1 MTLIQNI
8 ESRELLDSQ
17 GNATLECDV
26 MLECGALG
34 RATAVVGVPNDKRDD
49 DPKRYWGKGVG
60 MALSNVRDLVATQL
74 RGMDSLNQA
83 GVDRTLENLD
93 SIGGNSSLAVSL
105 AVAQAAALAVELPLC
120 RYLGGANA
128 RRLPNPIVSVAHVV
142 NFSQFAELLLVWRRS
157 SVRFRERLRGCAEI
171 AHAFE
176 EEIGNRGLRKAI
188 GLRGLEVF
196 DGDEKEILDG
206 LRQAMEVAGYTQGE
220 EVSIGL
226 AMPQAS
232 DQMSPEG
239 RREGLVELLKEYPI
253 SYVEV
258 DWPDDEITALMAT
271 SEAQGV
277 TICGAAPRS
286 RARRLDLNMEK
297 TLTRLLDHAASYRD
311 GGKTLVVSALT
322 AGGADDSFAA
332 DLSVALHAEYARFG
346 SLNRA
351 ESIAKYNQLL
361 RLEESFG

>member
-8 ESRELLDSQ
+8 DSRELLDSQ

-26 MLECGALG
+26 ALECGALG
-34 RATAVVGVPNDKRDD
+34 RAVAVVGVPDDKRDD

-60 MALSNVRDLVATQL
+60 MALSNARDLAATQL
-74 RGMDSLNQA
+74 RGMDALNQA
-83 GVDRTLENLD
+83 GVDRTLENLE
-93 SIGGNSSLAVSL
+93 SIGGNSSLAISL

-120 RYLGGANA
+120 RYLGGVNT
-128 RRLPNPIVSVAHVV
+128 RRLPNPLVSVAHIV
-142 NFSQFAELLLVWRRS
+142 NYSQFGELLLVWRRS

-176 EEIGNRGLRKAI
+176 EEIANRGLRKSI
-188 GLRGLEVF
+188 GLNGLEIF
-196 DGDEKEILDG
+196 DGDEREILDS

-226 AMPQAS
+226 ARPTAA
-232 DQMSPEG
+232 DQSSPEG
-239 RREGLVELLKEYPI
+239 RREGLLDLLKEYPI
-253 SYVEV
+253 SYVEI
-258 DWPDDEITALMAT
+258 DWPDDEAAALAGLP
-271 SEAQGV
+271 ELQNV
-277 TICGAAPRS
+277 TLCGTAPRC

-297 TLTRLLDHAASYRD
+297 TLTRLLERATAVRD
-311 GGKTLVVSALT
+311 SGKTLVVSALT
-322 AGGADDSFAA
+322 AGGADDLFAA

-346 SLNRA
+346 SLTRG
-351 ESIAKYNQLL
+351 ESIAKYNQLV

>member
-8 ESRELLDSQ
+8 DSRELLDSQ

-34 RATAVVGVPNDKRDD
+34 RAVAVADVPNDKRDD

-74 RGMDSLNQA
+74 RGMDALNQA
-83 GVDRTLENLD
+83 GVDRTLENLE

-120 RYLGGANA
+120 RYLGGVNA
-128 RRLPNPIVSVAHVV
+128 KRLPNPIVTLCRLE
-142 NFSQFAELLLVWRRS
+142 NGGLFNEILLVWRRS

-171 AHAFE
+171 AHAFADE
-176 EEIGNRGLRKAI
+176 VTARSLRNGNGEYGLKI
-188 GLRGLEVF
+188 F
-196 DGDEKEILDG
+196 DGDEREILDCV
-206 LRQAMEVAGYTQGE
+206 RQAIETTGYAQND
-220 EVSIGL
+220 EVSVGL
-226 AMPQAS
+226 SKPQPA
-232 DQMSPEG
+232 DQTSPEE
-239 RREGLVELLKEYPI
+239 RQERLVELLKEYPI
-253 SYVEV
+253 SYVEI
-258 DWPDDEITALMAT
+258 DWGDNEVASLVALPELQNVTLCGTA
-271 SEAQGV
+271 SR
-277 TICGAAPRS
+277 C
-286 RARRLDLNMEK
+286 RARQLDINMEK
-297 TLTRLLDHAASYRD
+297 TLTRLLERATGVRD
-311 GGKTLVVSALT
+311 AGRTLVVSALT
-322 AGGADDSFAA
+322 AGGEDDLFAA

-351 ESIAKYNQLL
+351 ESIAKYNQLI

>member
-8 ESRELLDSQ
+8 DSRELLDSQ

-34 RATAVVGVPNDKRDD
+34 RAVAVADVPNDKRDD

-74 RGMDSLNQA
+74 RGMDALNQA
-83 GVDRTLENLD
+83 GVDRTL
-93 SIGGNSSLAVSL
+93 
-105 AVAQAAALAVELPLC
+105 VAQAAALAVELPLC
-120 RYLGGANA
+120 RYLGGVNA
-128 RRLPNPIVSVAHVV
+128 RRLPNPLVSVAHIV
-142 NFSQFAELLLVWRRS
+142 NYSQFGELLLVWRRS

-176 EEIGNRGLRKAI
+176 EEIGNRGLRKSI

-196 DGDEKEILDG
+196 DGDEREILDS
-206 LRQAMEVAGYTQGE
+206 LRQAMEVAGYTQGD

-226 AMPQAS
+226 AMPQSS

-239 RREGLVELLKEYPI
+239 RREGLVDLLKEYPI
-253 SYVEV
+253 SYVEI
-258 DWPDDEITALMAT
+258 DWPDDEITPLMVMP
-271 SEAQGV
+271 EAQGV
-277 TICGAAPRS
+277 TLCGAAPRS
-286 RARRLDLNMEK
+286 RARRLDLNTEK
-297 TLTRLLDHAASYRD
+297 TLTRLLDHAALYRD
-311 GGKTLVVSALT
+311 SGKTLVVSALT
-322 AGGADDSFAA
+322 AGGADDLFAA

-351 ESIAKYNQLL
+351 ESIAKYNQLI